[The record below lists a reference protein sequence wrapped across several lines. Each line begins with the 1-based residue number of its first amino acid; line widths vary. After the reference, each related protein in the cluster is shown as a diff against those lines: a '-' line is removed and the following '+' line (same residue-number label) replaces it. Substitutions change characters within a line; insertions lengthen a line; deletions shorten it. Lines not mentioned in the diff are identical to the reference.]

1 MPDERF
7 FSWASL
13 AKWASMF
20 DFEGVGWVLAGG
32 SAVEVS
38 WSGLLVWWFCV
49 RLAAWS
55 LGVESMLERRVVG
68 FG

>member
-1 MPDERF
+1 MPDEYF

-20 DFEGVGWVLAGG
+20 DFESVGWVPAGG

-38 WSGLLVWWFCV
+38 WSGLFVW
-49 RLAAWS
+49 
-55 LGVESMLERRVVG
+55 
-68 FG
+68 